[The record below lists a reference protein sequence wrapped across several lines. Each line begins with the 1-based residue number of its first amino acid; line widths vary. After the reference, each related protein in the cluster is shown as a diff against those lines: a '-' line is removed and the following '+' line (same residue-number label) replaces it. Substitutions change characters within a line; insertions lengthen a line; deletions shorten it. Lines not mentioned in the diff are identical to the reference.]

1 MIKGMGSVAGGQLSV
16 VGARQQ
22 PADPASALAGS
33 AQIGPT
39 GVADQRDVVPV
50 AFLDD
55 QSPVIDVP
63 HFTCRSPS
71 AVDPTKFLPNS
82 ATEQPVVVVCGQRGA
97 AAGVGDNNR
106 VGLIFVVVSKHATS
120 VCKQIP
126 VAVVRVAG

>member
-33 AQIGPT
+33 AQIGAT

-50 AFLDD
+50 AFLDH

-63 HFTCRSPS
+63 HFTRWSPS
-71 AVDPTKFLPNS
+71 AVDPTEFLPNS
-82 ATEQPVVVVCGQRGA
+82 ATEQPVVDIRGQRGA
-97 AAGVGDNNR
+97 PTGIRDDDR
-106 VGLIFVVVSKHATS
+106 VELIFVVVSKRAT
-120 VCKQIP
+120 
-126 VAVVRVAG
+126 